1 MSNKPFAG
9 LRRETGAP
17 IRPEFEVLIG
27 NAMGV
32 RLDDGTEFAI
42 LASSKKTLHRVFG
55 IVADL
60 GEKADESRF
69 VRVAIAHADNFRI
82 DEEI

>member
-1 MSNKPFAG
+1 MSNKQFAG
-9 LRRETGAP
+9 LRRETGTP
-17 IRPEFEVLIG
+17 VRSEFEVLIG

-55 IVADL
+55 MVANR
-60 GEKADESRF
+60 GETANESRF
-69 VRVAIAHADNFRI
+69 VRVAVTLADNFRI
-82 DEEI
+82 DDEI